1 MNPYSNFDHRP
12 LCADHKEI
20 HTPSKASN
28 PTDHVVISP
37 SSGPT
42 RTQKTSRRA
51 SPYSSPSPDPEPL
64 PVRHNSPS
72 PPSTLSLFS
81 SIESLSSELEHDSDR
96 ERLARSRSTRRVSF
110 VSDNGSSTFSRSRDH
125 SASTT
130 EHTST
135 SNSTLNDSAPKNDGR
150 KARTSSAEKK
160 HDPPPLVFE
169 DDSDDDFLIPKPPG
183 EVGRPGRGGY
193 SLFEVL
199 SWPRKK
205 YDKVKK
211 YINKLVEDNLDCELP
226 MSEQRAVN
234 VKKVRDEAVAKY
246 VFLKEYRGF
255 WALDDFIRN
264 HLKYQKSVLRRQ
276 KLEKMVADVR
286 PAVVEM
292 KGAKRTAK

>member
-81 SIESLSSELEHDSDR
+81 SIESLSK
-96 ERLARSRSTRRVSF
+96 
-110 VSDNGSSTFSRSRDH
+110 
-125 SASTT
+125 
-130 EHTST
+130 HTST

-255 WALDDFIRN
+255 WALDDFI
-264 HLKYQKSVLRRQ
+264 
-276 KLEKMVADVR
+276 
-286 PAVVEM
+286 
-292 KGAKRTAK
+292 